1 MPAGSYDPYANFA
14 YSMTGIPPDFTQD
27 LMNVGFVGAPFSS
40 PQQTF
45 DQQAQY
51 MHILK
56 NVLDTQINSFAAN
69 GMVGGNTNTAALP
82 FNMRGLFNASAN
94 VLEDPMYGIIGAP
107 GMFANGYKTG
117 DLPNNGSLAGAGY
130 WNAAHGY
137 PGVPAPNY
145 NFGNTPGGAG
155 QGSLTGASA
164 GSGNNLPNGATDSG
178 SHQALNAGGQV
189 YTVNTGYGQGTPAQ
203 QDDMNRYA
211 HSIGNVGA

>member
-14 YSMTGIPPDFTQD
+14 YSTTGINPDFTQNLED
-27 LMNVGFVGAPFSS
+27 VGFVGAPFSS

-45 DQQAQY
+45 DQQAQF
-51 MHILK
+51 MHVLK
-56 NVLDTQINSFAAN
+56 NVLDTQINSFGAN
-69 GMVGGNTNTAALP
+69 GMYGGNTNTAALP

-107 GMFANGYKTG
+107 GLFAQGYKQG

-155 QGSLTGASA
+155 TGSYSGGSS
-164 GSGNNLPNGATDSG
+164 GSGNNLPAGQQDSG
-178 SHQALNAGGQV
+178 SHMGLSAGGQT
-189 YTVNTGYGQGTPAQ
+189 YSIPTTYGAATPSQ

-211 HSIGNVGA
+211 HQVGNVGA